1 MQFNVCVEDFTKYNY
16 IVLLKEEQR
25 NNARGQIYDFVE
37 KITVQF
43 SGKDTKWRLTWK
55 SIRLRIDKLGV
66 NRSHAPISYFQQYP
80 GLYG

>member
-43 SGKDTKWRLTWK
+43 SGKATK
-55 SIRLRIDKLGV
+55 
-66 NRSHAPISYFQQYP
+66 
-80 GLYG
+80 